1 MKGLILSGG
10 KGTRLRPFTHTSA
23 KQLVPVANKPV
34 LFYGIETLLEAGITD
49 IGIIVGETATAIQ
62 SVVGNGERWGA
73 KITYIEQEAP
83 LGLAHAV
90 KIARSYLGT
99 SRFVMYLG
107 DNIVETSIRPF
118 VEAFI
123 NPLAHWNCLLLLK
136 EVERPESYGIAL
148 TDCLIAPDEIVRVAR
163 VVEKPRSFLGKQALM
178 GIYFF
183 DSTIFEAI
191 EQIQPSLRNELEITD
206 AIQRLIDTGRH
217 VGASSMNGRWID
229 TGNFLDMLVGNR
241 MILEHIEANIQGA
254 VEQNSSIEG
263 NVHLP
268 QTARVIN
275 SSILG
280 PVVIGEHCIIEN
292 SQIGPF
298 VSLHN
303 RCTVQNSTICNS
315 IIMEDTSIINVTG
328 RIEDSLIGRSVV
340 LEQLTHTSAHQLLLG
355 DNSKVGVMS

>member
-49 IGIIVGETATAIQ
+49 IGIIVGETAAAIK
-62 SVVGNGERWGA
+62 SAVGNGERWGA
-73 KITYIEQEAP
+73 TITYIEQEAP

-90 KIARSYLGT
+90 KIARPYLGT
-99 SRFVMYLG
+99 SNFVMYLG
-107 DNIVETSIRPF
+107 DNIVETSIRPY
-118 VEAFI
+118 VEAFTRSTA
-123 NPLAHWNCLLLLK
+123 NWNCLLLLK
-136 EVERPESYGIAL
+136 EVDKPESYGIAL
-148 TDCLIAPDEIVRVAR
+148 TDCLLASDEIVRVVR
-163 VVEKPRSFLGKQALM
+163 VVEKPQSFIGKQALM

-183 DSTIFEAI
+183 DSAIFEAI

-206 AIQRLIDTGRH
+206 AIQRLIDNGQH
-217 VGASSMNGRWID
+217 VVASSMNGHWID

-241 MILEHIEANIQGA
+241 MILEHIEANIQGT
-254 VEQNSSIEG
+254 VEQNSSLQG

-275 SSILG
+275 SMILG

-292 SQIGPF
+292 SRIGPF
-298 VSLHN
+298 VSLHD

-315 IIMEDTSIINVTG
+315 IIMEDTSIINVNG

-340 LEQLTHTSAHQLLLG
+340 LEQSNHTSVHQLLLG
-355 DNSKVGVMS
+355 DNSRVGIMS